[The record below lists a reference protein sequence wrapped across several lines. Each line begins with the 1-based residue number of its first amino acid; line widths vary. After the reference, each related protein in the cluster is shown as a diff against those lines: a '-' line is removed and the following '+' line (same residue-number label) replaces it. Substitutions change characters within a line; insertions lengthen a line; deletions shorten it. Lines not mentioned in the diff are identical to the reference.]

1 MAGDRPF
8 AGSWQ
13 LVATIAAFF
22 AAIVDWL
29 ATCPMHHFP
38 ARVQQCF
45 LDLFHSFDNEVFVSS
60 ESPGHGSLIRLNE
73 KNAQFQSRPNSR
85 LVSFETGH

>member
-1 MAGDRPF
+1 V
-8 AGSWQ
+8 GSSGILCANQ
-13 LVATIAAFF
+13 STIAAKN
-22 AAIVDWL
+22 AAIV

-73 KNAQFQSRPNSR
+73 KNAQTPVKAKLSVGQFRNGP
-85 LVSFETGH
+85 LKEIC